1 MFEWIRKLRHTCP
14 TKDQMKKLIE
24 ENIILLDELT
34 YEARRRSLAE
44 RTLKLEMDEK
54 LKGFDN
60 NYV

>member
-1 MFEWIRKLRHTCP
+1 MFDWIRNLRHTCP

-44 RTLKLEMDEK
+44 RTLKLEMDEN